1 MRLQGQSE
9 TDDLQT
15 SHSDWRE
22 TCHEETWKCKFV
34 ADDVMCPKCSDCL
47 RYKVTD
53 SSYKFLTI
61 LNDFYVSVLGSAEI
75 PVRIRVTALEGRHGD
90 DQSHSRDPRRNN
102 FSDWKCSSCDRTPFC
117 RYSPSLNHAGR
128 RLKYANESN
137 NTSTLAHCW
146 GLECIKSEW
155 ICI

>member
-1 MRLQGQSE
+1 MKQTIYKLHTQIDVKPAMRK
-9 TDDLQT
+9 
-15 SHSDWRE
+15 RE
-22 TCHEETWKCKFV
+22 NCKFV

-75 PVRIRVTALEGRHGD
+75 TVRIRVTALEGRHGD

-102 FSDWKCSSCDRTPFC
+102 FSD
-117 RYSPSLNHAGR
+117 
-128 RLKYANESN
+128 
-137 NTSTLAHCW
+137 
-146 GLECIKSEW
+146 
-155 ICI
+155 